1 MFSEPYLVQEEFYP
15 IQYQEFYEQFD
26 FSKFFYDAVHLFHPR
41 SCYRQFLEHLVNS
54 LEFIRFSVRILR
66 NGIYY
71 VTC

>member
-1 MFSEPYLVQEEFYP
+1 MPEEFYP
-15 IQYQEFYEQFD
+15 IQYQQFYAQFD
-26 FSKFFYDAVHLFHPR
+26 FSKFFYGVVHLFRHQ

-71 VTC
+71 VTH